1 MRGVNKVI
9 LIGNLGADPQMRYFT
24 DGTAVCNFSMAT
36 SESWT
41 DKQTGE
47 KREKTEWHRV
57 TAFRRLAEIC
67 GQYLKKG
74 SKVYVEGK
82 LQTRSYEK
90 EGQTHYA
97 TEIVANEL
105 QMLDSRGAQSGGG
118 FAPASTPSYGGGGF
132 QSAAQ
137 PGQTYAESSDFSSMP
152 PDDDIP
158 F

>member
-9 LIGNLGADPQMRYFT
+9 LIGNLGADPEIRYFT
-24 DGTAVCNFSMAT
+24 DGTAVCNFRMAT
-36 SESWT
+36 SENWT

-47 KREKTEWHRV
+47 KREKTEWHRIV
-57 TAFRRLAEIC
+57 TFRRLAEIC

-82 LQTRSYEK
+82 LQTRTYEK
-90 EGQTHYA
+90 DGQTHYA

-105 QMLDSRGAQSGGG
+105 QMLDSRGSQPAGGG
-118 FAPASTPSYGGGGF
+118 GGGAAPSTYGGGF

-137 PGQTYAESSDFSSMP
+137 PGQSYGENSDFSPMP